1 MAYIELD
8 KKKIARLRKEAQQ
21 FQDDIVCA
29 VGTDFMETIAEAE
42 NRMIFDILNG
52 LESEPTADVAEVKHG
67 EWIEDGYAD
76 IPCVCSYCGE
86 EAQYISKFNETF
98 DYDWEENLQSTGY
111 EEIREYIRTPYCP
124 NCGVKMDGKEVQT

>member
-67 EWIEDGYAD
+67 KWIHIRTYHVA
-76 IPCVCSYCGE
+76 
-86 EAQYISKFNETF
+86 
-98 DYDWEENLQSTGY
+98 EENNCSLCGQLLTTRNCERMS
-111 EEIREYIRTPYCP
+111 YCP
-124 NCGVKMDGKEVQT
+124 NCGAKME

>member
-8 KKKIARLRKEAQQ
+8 KKKIARLRKEVQQ

-67 EWIEDGYAD
+67 EWTLETDEEM
-76 IPCVCSYCGE
+76 PNPMFKLVVCSVCNGK
-86 EAQYISKFNETF
+86 AN
-98 DYDWEENLQSTGY
+98 STY
-111 EEIREYIRTPYCP
+111 HYCP
-124 NCGVKMDGKEVQT
+124 NCGAKMDKECTT